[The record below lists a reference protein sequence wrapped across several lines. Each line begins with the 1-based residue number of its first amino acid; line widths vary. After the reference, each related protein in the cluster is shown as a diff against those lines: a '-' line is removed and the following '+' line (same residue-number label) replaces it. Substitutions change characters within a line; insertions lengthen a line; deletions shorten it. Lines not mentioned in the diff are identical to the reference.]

1 MNFMA
6 LFSKGQDFKNILVL
20 DIGTASVNA
29 LLVRAAKNSP
39 SEIIFS
45 AKAGLRLLENP
56 DFRSMWRYAKES
68 LLGVIAVLKKEHNG
82 IPLDLIFV
90 VFSSPW
96 YVSQTRIVKME
107 RPESFIVSQKLF
119 DEMVSEELELFRARS
134 QKKFGFSS
142 ENIAI
147 MEQEIMKVT
156 LNGYSVQ
163 EPLKKKTRQ
172 LELALYASLARKELL
187 EDLENL
193 LEHQLGRARVKI
205 NSSPLALFE
214 VLKEMVGLEEGFL
227 LVDMG
232 GEITEISL
240 VERGIIEEVL
250 TFARGGH
257 FVVRRLA
264 SGLSIGL
271 EEALSLLKSKTRGD
285 LKDSLGRKMIM
296 ILEEAG
302 KEWFR
307 FFLKALGDLGKSRP
321 LPQTLVLVGGVSGL
335 EVLRKQMESEELS
348 RFTILGR
355 PFKVLTLLPANL
367 EERIK
372 IGALDSKDPQMA
384 LPLLLIL
391 AASKNVWE

>member
-1 MNFMA
+1 MA
-6 LFSKGQDFKNILVL
+6 LFSNSQDFKNILVL

-29 LLVRAAKNSP
+29 LWARSAQNSP
-39 SEIIFS
+39 PEIFFS
-45 AKAGLRLLENP
+45 TRAGLRLLENP
-56 DFRSMWRYAKES
+56 DFRSMWRYVKES
-68 LLGVIAVLKKEHNG
+68 LLGVIAALKKEHNR
-82 IPLDLIFV
+82 IRFDLVFV

-107 RPESFIVSQKLF
+107 RLESFTVSQKLF
-119 DEMVSEELELFRARS
+119 DDMVSEELELFRARS
-134 QKKFGFSS
+134 QEKFGLSS
-142 ENIAI
+142 DNIVI
-147 MEQEIMKVT
+147 MEQEIMKVS
-156 LNGYSVQ
+156 LNGYPVP

-187 EDLENL
+187 EDLGNL
-193 LEHQLGRARVKI
+193 LEHQLGRAKVKI

-214 VLKEMVGLEEGFL
+214 VLKETVGLEEGFL

-240 VERGIIEEVL
+240 VERGMIEEVL

-264 SGLSIGL
+264 SSLGVGL

-285 LKDSLGRKMIM
+285 LKSSLDQKMGG

-302 KEWFR
+302 KEWSR
-307 FFLKALGDLGKSRP
+307 LFFEALGGLGKSRP
-321 LPQTLVLVGGVSGL
+321 LPQTLVLVGGASGL
-335 EVLRKQMESEELS
+335 EVLRKQVESEELS

-355 PFKVLTLLPANL
+355 PFKVLTFLPENL
-367 EERIK
+367 EDRIK
-372 IGALDSKDPQMA
+372 TGVLDSKDPQMT
-384 LPLLLIL
+384 LPLLLVL
-391 AASKNVWE
+391 AASKNAWE